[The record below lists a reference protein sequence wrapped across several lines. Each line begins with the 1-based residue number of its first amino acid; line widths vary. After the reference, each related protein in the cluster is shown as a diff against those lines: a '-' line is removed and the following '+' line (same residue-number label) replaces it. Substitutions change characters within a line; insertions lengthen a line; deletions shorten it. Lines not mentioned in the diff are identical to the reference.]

1 MTKEE
6 LLQKLAD
13 IEWDDFEC
21 KASQNKLSEDVWSTV
36 SAFSNT
42 SGGWIV
48 LGVKQEGKKFEIQGV
63 NNGEKT
69 ESDFLNTLRG
79 EKFNMRLSAKG
90 MKYNFDG
97 KLVLAFFV
105 PSSLIKP
112 IYYNNPINTFIRTG
126 SGDRRA
132 TETEIMAMM
141 RDQAFGSKSEQ
152 VVEGT
157 SINDLNKG
165 SLETYRNQIRN
176 DNPSFPYK
184 NLSDEQFCDKVGI
197 SKDGQLTIGGILMLG
212 QRDVVQR
219 YVSNFWIDYLEIPGR
234 SLAEAQVRYT
244 YRMQEQD
251 NIWESYQIIL
261 QRLRN
266 FVNAP
271 YDARP
276 DGIGAEDESQLYAL
290 REGLTNCCA
299 HADYFSP
306 MHPTIRVFSDR
317 IELQNPG
324 RFMFPLSELRTQI
337 HSIPRNPNI
346 IKFFRYAKL
355 GENAGYGIDK
365 MLAWEQLTNGKVEFA
380 SDLVSSTITYKV
392 GEQVGGTVQAIE
404 QTVKQG
410 IGQAVEQVS
419 GQASGQVSGQVSG
432 TVHNIEQTVNQSI
445 TQADNKAIEQ
455 PREQVREQ
463 VSGQVSGQVQ
473 TLIDTIRERAFSIID
488 LQKRLG
494 IKSRRYVREEMIV
507 PAIKGGYVLLAYPE
521 TPNHPQQRYYL
532 SEKGLK
538 LVKK

>member
-42 SGGWIV
+42 SGGWVVFGI
-48 LGVKQEGKKFEIQGV
+48 KQEGKKFEIQGV

-105 PSSLIKP
+105 PSSIIKP

-157 SINDLNKG
+157 SIDDLNKG
-165 SLETYRNQIRN
+165 SLETYRNQIRY

-184 NLSDEQFCDKVGI
+184 NLPDEQFCDKVGI

-219 YVSNFWIDYLEIPGR
+219 HVSNFWIDYLEIPGKT
-234 SLAEAQVRYT
+234 LAEARVRYT

-271 YDARP
+271 YEARP

-365 MLAWEQLTNGKVEFA
+365 MLAWEQLTKGKVEFA
-380 SDLVSSTITYKV
+380 SDLVSSTITYRV
-392 GEQVGGTVQAIE
+392 GE
-404 QTVKQG
+404 
-410 IGQAVEQVS
+410 
-419 GQASGQVSGQVSG
+419 QVSGQVSVQVGG
-432 TVHNIEQTVNQSI
+432 TEQ
-445 TQADNKAIEQ
+445 AIKQ
-455 PREQVREQ
+455 PVTRVDGTGNGISNGTSSDQ
-463 VSGQVSGQVQ
+463 VSGQVGGQVSGQVQ

-507 PAIKGGYVLLAYPE
+507 PAIEGGYVLLAYPE
-521 TPNHPQQRYYL
+521 KPNHPQQRYYL

-538 LVKK
+538 LVK

>member
-21 KASQNKLSEDVWSTV
+21 KAAKDRLPEDVWATV

-42 SGGWIV
+42 SGGWVVFGIRQV
-48 LGVKQEGKKFEIQGV
+48 GKKFEIQGV

-79 EKFNMRLSAKG
+79 GQKFNMRLSAKW

-105 PSSLIKP
+105 PSSIVKP
-112 IYYNNPINTFIRTG
+112 IYYGNPINTFIRTG

-141 RDQAFGSKSEQ
+141 RDQAFGCKSEI

-157 SINDLNKG
+157 SVADLNKS
-165 SLETYRNQIRN
+165 SLETYRNHILN
-176 DNPSFPYK
+176 DNPLFPYK
-184 NLSDEQFCDKVGI
+184 DLPDDQFCEKVGI
-197 SKDGQLTIGGILMLG
+197 SKDGYLTIGGILMLG

-219 YVSNFWIDYLEIPGR
+219 HINNFWIDYLEIPGK
-234 SLAEAQVRYT
+234 SLADARVRYT
-244 YRMQEQD
+244 YRMPEQD

-266 FVNAP
+266 YVDAP
-271 YDARP
+271 YEARP
-276 DGIGAEDESQLYAL
+276 DGVGTEDESQLYAL

-306 MHPTIRVFSDR
+306 MHPTIRVFADR

-365 MLAWEQLTNGKVEFA
+365 MLAWERLTKGKVEFA
-380 SDLVSSTITYKV
+380 SDLVSSTITYWF
-392 GEQVGGTVQAIE
+392 G
-404 QTVKQG
+404 
-410 IGQAVEQVS
+410 EQVS
-419 GQASGQVSGQVSG
+419 GIVGGIVSG
-432 TVHNIEQTVNQSI
+432 TVSGTAGD
-445 TQADNKAIEQ
+445 T
-455 PREQVREQ
+455 VREP
-463 VSGQVSGQVQ
+463 VQ
-473 TLIDTIRERAFSIID
+473 LLINTIGERVLGIND
-488 LQKRLG
+488 LQIRLK
-494 IKSRRYVREEMIV
+494 IKSRRYIHESMLT
-507 PAIKGGYVLLAYPE
+507 PAIEGGYVLRSYPDK
-521 TPNHPQQRYYL
+521 PSHPKQRYYL

-538 LVKK
+538 FVK

>member
-42 SGGWIV
+42 SGGWVVFGI
-48 LGVKQEGKKFEIQGV
+48 KQEGKKFEIQGV

-105 PSSLIKP
+105 PSSIIKP

-157 SINDLNKG
+157 SIDDLNKG
-165 SLETYRNQIRN
+165 SLETYRNQIRY

-184 NLSDEQFCDKVGI
+184 NLPDEQFCDKVGI

-219 YVSNFWIDYLEIPGR
+219 HVSNFWIDYLEIPGKT
-234 SLAEAQVRYT
+234 LAEARVRYT

-271 YDARP
+271 YEARP
-276 DGIGAEDESQLYAL
+276 DGIGVEDESQLYAL

-365 MLAWEQLTNGKVEFA
+365 MLAWEQLTKGKVEFA
-380 SDLVSSTITYKV
+380 SDLVSSTITYRV
-392 GEQVGGTVQAIE
+392 GE
-404 QTVKQG
+404 
-410 IGQAVEQVS
+410 
-419 GQASGQVSGQVSG
+419 QVSGQVSVQVGG
-432 TVHNIEQTVNQSI
+432 TEQ
-445 TQADNKAIEQ
+445 AIKQ
-455 PREQVREQ
+455 PVTRVDGTGNGISNGTSSDQ
-463 VSGQVSGQVQ
+463 VSGQVGGQVSGQVQ

-507 PAIKGGYVLLAYPE
+507 PAIEGGYVLLAYPE
-521 TPNHPQQRYYL
+521 KPNHPQQRYYL

-538 LVKK
+538 LVK